1 MREFDEVYTA
11 PHFGF
16 KNASDYYHR
25 ASAMR
30 VIDRVRVPARII
42 TADDDPFVP
51 TAPFRDAT
59 VRSNPNLD
67 VTITTH
73 GGHCAFIADARDG
86 SDGYW
91 AEHEILAF
99 ATAHSRLR
107 ATSPWTTRARGSW
120 QQTLAATS
128 AASQTPA
135 RAPVLRA

>member
-16 KNASDYYHR
+16 KSASDYYHR

-42 TADDDPFVP
+42 TAEDDPFVP
-51 TAPFRDAT
+51 TAPFREAS
-59 VRSNPNLD
+59 VARNPRLH
-67 VTITTH
+67 VTITSH
-73 GGHCAFIADARDG
+73 GGHCAFVTDARAGADDAEPY
-86 SDGYW
+86 DGYW

-99 ATAHSRLR
+99 AIAHTGAR
-107 ATSPWTTRARGSW
+107 AAP
-120 QQTLAATS
+120 S

-135 RAPVLRA
+135 PAPALRA